1 MIEFE
6 FDEIDQVATTW
17 YSTVFYKVGSNKII
31 IWGDNK
37 FGIKGNGNNT
47 IELPGK
53 IAQIHC

>member
-6 FDEIDQVATTW
+6 FNEIDQVATTW
-17 YSTVFYKVGSNKII
+17 NSTVFYKVGSNKII
-31 IWGDNK
+31 IWGDNN
-37 FGIKGNGNNT
+37 FGLKGNGNNA